1 MTAVQ
6 LDDLDLLRPP
16 RPGYIEGFR
25 HTIEMRADALL
36 CTRRMYEREG
46 SVASQRFGPYRAVNL
61 FGPDA
66 VKLVLLNRDGVFSNK
81 LAWDQII
88 GRIFT
93 NGLMLRDGED
103 HRYHRR
109 IMLGAFKT
117 SALESYIEQM
127 NPEIV
132 ERVSRWQTGTPFLA
146 YPAFKRLTLD
156 LACSVFLGLSL
167 GPEAARVN
175 KAFEDAVAASM
186 AMVRVPVPG
195 LSWTKGLQ
203 GRKYLARYLRE
214 LIEPRRSG
222 NGTDMLSHLCRAESE
237 DGHRFSDQEII
248 DHMIFLMMA
257 AHDTTTS
264 TLTSMMFELAVHQEW
279 QDRLRSES
287 LALCKDRLAFGDVA
301 RLTSMS
307 LVMNETLRR
316 YPPLPSIP
324 RLATSEF
331 ACSGYL
337 IPAGMLVVVHPIH
350 THHMEEWWTNPFDFD
365 PERFAAPREEHKRHS
380 HSFVPFGGGA
390 HMCIGYRFAELQ
402 IPAILHQILQ
412 RFRWRVSDGYQM
424 PVQQSPISKPK
435 DGLPIVLEA
444 LH

>member
-1 MTAVQ
+1 MTA
-6 LDDLDLLRPP
+6 LRSADLELLRPH

-25 HTIEMRADALL
+25 HTMEMRADTLL

-46 SVASQRFGPYRAVNL
+46 AVVPQRFGPFRAANL

-66 VKLVLLNRDGVFSNK
+66 VKLILLNRDGIFSNK

-109 IMLGAFKT
+109 IMMGAFKT
-117 SALESYIEQM
+117 SALESYLDQM
-127 NPEIV
+127 NPEIAA
-132 ERVSRWQTGTPFLA
+132 RISRWPSGEPFLA

-156 LACSVFLGLSL
+156 LACSVFLGMTL
-167 GPEAARVN
+167 GPEAERVN
-175 KAFEDAVAASM
+175 KAFADAVAASM
-186 AMVRVPVPG
+186 AMVRLPLPG
-195 LSWTKGLQ
+195 LSWTKGLD
-203 GRKYLARYLRE
+203 GRRYLARYLRE
-214 LIEPRRSG
+214 LIEPRRKG
-222 NGTDMLSHLCRAESE
+222 NGTDMLSQLCRTESE
-237 DGHRFSDQEII
+237 EGHKFSDQEII

-264 TLTSMMFELAVHQEW
+264 TLTSMMYELAIHTQW
-279 QDRLRSES
+279 QDRIRSES
-287 LALCKDRLAFGDVA
+287 LALCKDRIEAGDVA
-301 RLTSMS
+301 KLRSVS
-307 LVMNETLRR
+307 LVMSETLRR

-324 RLATSEF
+324 RLATREF
-331 ACSGYL
+331 ACNGFLISSGT
-337 IPAGMLVVVHPIH
+337 LVVVHPIH
-350 THHMEEWWTNPFDFD
+350 THHMEEWWTNPFAFD
-365 PERFAAPREEHKRHS
+365 PERFATPREEHKRHS
-380 HSFVPFGGGA
+380 HNFVPFGGGA

-402 IPAILHQILQ
+402 IPAILHQLVQ
-412 RFRWRVSDGYQM
+412 RFRWRVPEGYRM